1 MSTVLLRMA
10 GISKEFP
17 GVKALEDV
25 NFTVRTGEVHVL
37 MGENGAGKSTLL
49 KILSGA
55 YQCTNGKIWVKGRE
69 VTGLNPI
76 KAGKLG
82 IFTIYQEL
90 NLLPNLT
97 VTENVFLGKM
107 PLANRFLGTVRFRE
121 MVLKTKSIL
130 EDLGIHVNPD
140 AKVQDLP
147 IADRQMIEIAKALL
161 ADPDILVMDE
171 PTSSLSKQE
180 VERLFSVI
188 RKLKSK
194 GKGII
199 FISHRI
205 EELWKIGDRI
215 TILRGGRVVLENALQ
230 NVDENMLIKAMVGKE
245 IKERFPGNS
254 SEKGQEVLNVRNLSR
269 QGKLHDITFS
279 LKKGEILGIAG
290 LVGAG
295 RTELVRAIYGADPI
309 DSGEIYLN
317 GKKTRIRHPSE
328 AIHHG
333 IALIPED
340 RKGQG
345 LLLGMG
351 IKENI
356 TLPIL
361 KYISPIGVIDK
372 TEEKRLAEE
381 FKTRLQIKTPDV
393 HFKTINL
400 SGGNQQ
406 KVVLAKWLCAKAKV
420 FIFDEPTRGI
430 DVGAKT
436 EVYQNMIE
444 LTKQGVS
451 IIMISSELPEIMG
464 MSDRILVMHQGKVTA
479 IFEKDEADSEK
490 ILSCMMGR
498 YKN

>member
-1 MSTVLLRMA
+1 MSSVLLRMA

-25 NFTVRTGEVHVL
+25 NFTVRAGEVHVL

-55 YQCTNGKIWVKGRE
+55 YQCTSGKIWVKGGE

-121 MVLKTKSIL
+121 MVLKTKRIL
-130 EDLGIHVNPD
+130 EDLGIHVSPD

-147 IADRQMIEIAKALL
+147 LADRQMIEIAKALL

-188 RKLKSK
+188 RNLKSK

-254 SEKGQEVLNVRNLSR
+254 SEKGQEVLYVRNLSR

-361 KYISPIGVIDK
+361 KYISSIGVVDK
-372 TEEKRLAEE
+372 TKEKRLAEE

-406 KVVLAKWLCAKAKV
+406 KVVLAKWLCARAKV

-430 DVGAKT
+430 DVGAKA
-436 EVYQNMIE
+436 EVYDCIIE
-444 LTKQGVS
+444 LAKQGASV
-451 IIMISSELPEIMG
+451 IMISSELPEIMG

-479 IFEKDEADSEK
+479 IIEKDEADSEK
-490 ILSCMMGR
+490 VLSFMMGR
-498 YKN
+498 